1 MHILRKASLFIVPLL
16 CLVAGLYFLNWWL
29 NKQQSIKNA
38 PQPIK
43 VEQKIVKE
51 TKKNIVHKPALLATE
66 IKKNDTSFF
75 TVVLDP
81 RHGGEEIGEIGYR
94 GAVASNLNLQFSFR
108 LAKALRMR
116 GMKVYL
122 TRTEDVNVEQS
133 IRFKESVRVNPNI
146 VLSIDCSFSDIK
158 SLRGMELYAYTP
170 DDEYGAVKEQEALFI
185 EGRVARSIKNGLDLA
200 YKSSL
205 ERKSLD
211 FLALPSKVPALAIFI
226 GYISNPD
233 DVKQLEDEKYVN
245 SLVDKMAIA
254 IEKGLTTTL

>member
-16 CLVAGLYFLNWWL
+16 CLVAGLYLLNWWL

-38 PQPIK
+38 PPPLKI
-43 VEQKIVKE
+43 EQKIVKE
-51 TKKNIVHKPALLATE
+51 TKKNIVQPQVFITTE
-66 IKKNDTSFF
+66 TKKTDTSFF

-108 LAKALRMR
+108 LAKALRMK

-122 TRTEDVNVEQS
+122 TRTEDTNIEQS
-133 IRFKESVRVNPNI
+133 IRFKEALKRNPSVF
-146 VLSIDCSFSDIK
+146 LSIDCSFSDIK
-158 SLRGMELYAYTP
+158 SLRGMEIYAYTP
-170 DDEYGAVKEQEALFI
+170 IDEYGAVKEQHALFI
-185 EGRVARSIKNGLDLA
+185 EGRLARNIKYELDLA

-205 ERKSLD
+205 ERKYFD
-211 FLALPSKVPALAIFI
+211 FLILPNKMPALAIFI

-245 SLVDKMAIA
+245 NLVDKMALA
-254 IEKGLTTTL
+254 IQKGLTTTL